1 MIITISFIIMSHFL
15 RSDVYEGDFVKGLF
29 HGYGVYT
36 YASGDRY
43 VEQYCSCMIL
53 IETVSAHVDFLDMK
67 ETGQTIRLMAKG
79 HTLIIKALRT
89 MGSGN
94 KIRCMERVLMSM
106 RRAIHMKDSSIT
118 ESSMAMAD
126 TFASMVTSMKGNSV
140 SERNMA
146 MAN

>member
-1 MIITISFIIMSHFL
+1 
-15 RSDVYEGDFVKGLF
+15 
-29 HGYGVYT
+29 
-36 YASGDRY
+36 
-43 VEQYCSCMIL
+43 
-53 IETVSAHVDFLDMK
+53 MK
-67 ETGQTIRLMAKG
+67 ETGQKICFTAKG
-79 HTLIIKALRT
+79 HTLIVKALHT
-89 MGSGN
+89 MGNGN
-94 KIRCMERVLMSM
+94 KIRCMERVFILM